1 MLRNEGG
8 SSRDRKSRLRDYLPF
23 SHGGLGDLPVGLRL
37 LQIYQIGVVL
47 AVLIGAALID
57 SNHFSYDLSL
67 ACGVLL
73 AGATVVSVWLV
84 QIRSASARVVVPAAI
99 VLNNG
104 LMLVDL
110 LGAGSFASLTSHLG
124 MVPAA
129 MLVGAQVL
137 CAVAAVA
144 YLLFSA
150 EAKSVLSSEYRRDDA
165 PQGHTWDLPLKQR
178 LRTWEFW
185 RDLLVYF
192 FTFSFLGHWAEIAFC
207 WLIRFGLVMG
217 DYDPANHMLW
227 DQWLFPFSAEGIALV
242 MIVLVL
248 HPFSRFILR
257 KMGGKVVP
265 AVIVSFFANALVCTS
280 IDFTTG
286 ITANADYH
294 LWDYRALPFNF
305 MGQVCLQNSM
315 VYSVAATLIVWVV
328 YPLMDSAM
336 RKLPRAVADGA
347 FWFLA
352 GVYGFCAAL
361 HFMYLGSSGFV
372 FG

>member
-1 MLRNEGG
+1 MTRQKDSERSQGLRA
-8 SSRDRKSRLRDYLPF
+8 YLPF
-23 SHGGLGDLPVGLRL
+23 SRGGLSGLPLGLRL

-47 AVLIGAALID
+47 AVLAGAALID
-57 SNHFSYDLSL
+57 PNHFTYDLSL
-67 ACGVLL
+67 VCGVCLT
-73 AGATVVSVWLV
+73 GATVVSVWMV
-84 QIRSASARVVVPAAI
+84 QIRSKSARVVVPAAI
-99 VLNNG
+99 IVNNVL
-104 LMLVDL
+104 MVVDL
-110 LGAGSFASLTSHLG
+110 LGARSFDTLASHIG
-124 MVPAA
+124 FAA
-129 MLVGAQVL
+129 AFALMAVQVV
-137 CAVAAVA
+137 CAIAAVA
-144 YLLFSA
+144 YLLFSSR
-150 EAKSVLSSEYRRDDA
+150 AKEVLSSEYRRDDA
-165 PQGHTWDLPLKQR
+165 PRGNTWDLPLKKR

-185 RDLLVYF
+185 RDLFVYF
-192 FTFSFLGHWAEIAFC
+192 FVFSFLGHWAEIAFC

-217 DYDPANHMLW
+217 DYDPSNHMLW

-248 HPFSRFILR
+248 HPFSRFALR
-257 KMGGKVVP
+257 KTGGKVAP
-265 AVIVSFFANALVCTS
+265 AVALSFLANALVCTS
-280 IDFTTG
+280 IDFITG

-315 VYSVAATLIVWVV
+315 VYSIAATLIVWVV
-328 YPLMDSAM
+328 YPLMDTAV

-361 HFMYLGSSGFV
+361 HFMYIGSSGFV